1 MAAARAPSGPMAR
14 GAWVAAS
21 LVIAALFVL
30 GATGS
35 ALRKPITQGF
45 DEVAHLSYA
54 ATIQAAPGPFWP
66 GFERMHLID
75 PATFDVTAE
84 QNYLNHPPFYYA
96 LIAALTPAIAGNPA
110 ALLPARLINMA
121 LGLAGLIALLVLGR
135 RMGLGRIEFYA
146 FAVMAVTTPVLAPL
160 AGAVNDDNLCIAA
173 GAAAML
179 GLYAYAQTRST
190 AALLLACGGL
200 IVASA
205 AKLTGLLLVGATLG
219 FGMMLIM
226 LTAPVRPRDL
236 AIVAASLALAAAP
249 YLVFIAQYGSPAPDT
264 AAQVNMVATA
274 AHNAGWSDQPRMTL
288 PAYIGFFL
296 ESLALEWMPT
306 LRPRGPV
313 QYALFVCPAIVM
325 LTALAG
331 AALAL
336 RAVAQRKP
344 APGDL
349 VIAAGTLATI
359 LTLAVHIAFSYHRH
373 VQTGWMMDAYP
384 RYYLPLLALMPMA
397 ALRLVSSR
405 PSPRA
410 RSVLLALLIAA
421 PIIFQAFGESAG

>member
-21 LVIAALFVL
+21 IVIAALFVL

-110 ALLPARLINMA
+110 ALLPARLINVA

-179 GLYAYAQTRST
+179 GLYAYAQARST

-306 LRPRGPV
+306 LRPRGPM
-313 QYALFVCPAIVM
+313 QYALFVCPAILL

>member
-21 LVIAALFVL
+21 IVIAALFVL

-110 ALLPARLINMA
+110 ALLPARLINVA

-179 GLYAYAQTRST
+179 GLYAYAQARST

-313 QYALFVCPAIVM
+313 QYALFVCPAILM

>member
-96 LIAALTPAIAGNPA
+96 LIAALTPAIAGHPT
-110 ALLPARLINMA
+110 ALLPARLINVA

-179 GLYAYAQTRST
+179 GLYAYAQARST

-274 AHNAGWSDQPRMTL
+274 AHNAGWSDQPRMTP

-313 QYALFVCPAIVM
+313 QYALFVCPAILM

>member
-1 MAAARAPSGPMAR
+1 M
-14 GAWVAAS
+14 
-21 LVIAALFVL
+21 IAALFVL

-110 ALLPARLINMA
+110 ALLPARLINVA

-179 GLYAYAQTRST
+179 GLYAYAQARST

-313 QYALFVCPAIVM
+313 QYALFVCPAILM

>member
-110 ALLPARLINMA
+110 ALLPARLINVA

-179 GLYAYAQTRST
+179 GLYAYAQARST

-313 QYALFVCPAIVM
+313 QYALFVCPAILM